1 MRVAGSLDSD
11 VMVSVLPE
19 AFAVAHVVPPSV
31 LYCHDRIGAPPS
43 DASATVAI
51 SVWSARVT
59 SEIVGCPGTVAGIAV
74 TGVEAAPLP
83 WSLTARTLT
92 S

>member
-1 MRVAGSLDSD
+1 
-11 VMVSVLPE
+11 MVSVLPD
-19 AFAVAHVVPPSV
+19 ALAAAQVVPPSV

-43 DASATVAI
+43 EASATVAI

-59 SEIVGCPGTVAGIAV
+59 SLMVGWAGTVDGMAV
-74 TGVEAAPLP
+74 TGVEASPLP
-83 WSLTARTLT
+83 CELTARTLT